1 MATIRCDVLVAE
13 DRPRGVNVGD
23 RRSAGVIWCGIGDV
37 RRGECVAVGDETA
50 TLCDEQDGCAG
61 GLAQPTQNRP
71 HGGLGEQAGGQ

>member
-1 MATIRCDVLVAE
+1 MR
-13 DRPRGVNVGD
+13 VNVGD

-50 TLCDEQDGCAG
+50 ALCDEQDGCAG
-61 GLAQPTQNRP
+61 GLAQPAQNRP